1 MDGDNMKNRFITSIL
16 IVIII
21 VILVVGITFA
31 YITWRSDNI
40 NNSGNS
46 ECFDILYVKGT
57 DIGSDQNEATLMPSD
72 DYTGGLSSTVKIGI
86 DSKCTNAKGKGIIKL
101 YTLSNTSSNLFR
113 EGLLNYVV
121 LKGTNKIKEGS
132 ITSTDVINI
141 DIGNLN
147 KVSSVND
154 TDSYTVYVWISN
166 DLIENSDAFSNYYGK
181 ITASV
186 EQYDY

>member
-1 MDGDNMKNRFITSIL
+1 MDGDNMKNKFITSIL

-21 VILVVGITFA
+21 IILVVGITFA

-57 DIGSDQNEATLMPSD
+57 
-72 DYTGGLSSTVKIGI
+72 
-86 DSKCTNAKGKGIIKL
+86 
-101 YTLSNTSSNLFR
+101 
-113 EGLLNYVV
+113 NYA
-121 LKGTNKIKEGS
+121 
-132 ITSTDVINI
+132 
-141 DIGNLN
+141 
-147 KVSSVND
+147 
-154 TDSYTVYVWISN
+154 WISN